1 MTTLVAKLQAT
12 YPDKVKRFV
21 VGFSAD
27 KDIATIAS
35 LLLSVVP
42 SPRNIH
48 LVDTVSR
55 HAATIE
61 DIVKAAPRLAEA
73 NNIETERTIA
83 AQVRT
88 AKRVAE
94 ESNEVL
100 VICGSVF
107 LMSEARLALGI
118 KDARDSNRI
127 MTG

>member
-55 HAATIE
+55 HAAIIE
-61 DIVKAAPRLAEA
+61 DIVKVAPRLAEA
-73 NNIETERTIA
+73 NNIETDRSIA

-88 AKRVAE
+88 AKQLAE
-94 ESNEVL
+94 ENNEVL